1 MFFFKGEDNEPNLI
15 YTSDMGCKIS
25 TSDQVILAQ
34 PMVAKEVS
42 IETTPLQS
50 LQSVVQNVAEELIS
64 NQKQVLPQSS
74 ACVVSLAETVVAQQ
88 ALIQSMLDGTAVVP
102 VTQSGS
108 SDELTV
114 VDHAL
119 QNQDVEQIMQSVVS
133 QHILGMSSDDV
144 TTDQGTLT
152 VEVPTFMV
160 QSHSQN
166 VLLDHEEQNEGI
178 NALENDDDRVMIV
191 TTESTE
197 EVLQ

>member
-1 MFFFKGEDNEPNLI
+1 
-15 YTSDMGCKIS
+15 MGCKIS

-42 IETTPLQS
+42 IETTPVQS
-50 LQSVVQNVAEELIS
+50 LQTVVQNVAEELIS
-64 NQKQVLPQSS
+64 NHQQVLPQSS
-74 ACVVSLAETVVAQQ
+74 TCVVSLAETVVAQQ

-119 QNQDVEQIMQSVVS
+119 QHQDVEQIMQSVVS
-133 QHILGMSSDDV
+133 HHILGISGDDV
-144 TTDQGTLT
+144 TADQGTLT

-166 VLLDHEEQNEGI
+166 VLLDHEEQHEDI
-178 NALENDDDRVMIV
+178 NLENEERTMIV
-191 TTESTE
+191 TTESNE